1 MPETAPRDLLR
12 EWGLEAFV
20 LVAVVAL
27 GWHQAATAYLG
38 PRHRLLLLGCLVA
51 TAVGAAL
58 FRRAPGIALGLVWAT
73 CLVEVVAPLPVLL
86 VQVATALVA
95 FGTARWGR
103 TSVLVASA
111 LSIPVAAIITT
122 QFSRLTLY
130 RAVIDAVGS
139 RAFFDAVLR
148 LGQLGYVAGLVVFP
162 ALLAVPWALGLAMRF
177 RARALEARTAEL
189 LAQAEAERAQL
200 ASTQAQEIGRLQ
212 EDQARLAR
220 DVHDVVGHSL
230 AVILAQAESAQ
241 FLADDP
247 ARLKETMATIATSA
261 RASLQD
267 VRQVLAA
274 PEEQVA
280 PRLGGL
286 DALID
291 GVRSSGH
298 VVESTEEGQRPPLP
312 PDLDVVAHRVLQEL
326 LTNAITHGRRD
337 RPVLVERTWPS
348 AGSPDLLRLRVRNTM
363 GTPSES
369 TGGNGVPGM
378 RRRLEAV
385 GGRLDLRQDDDVF
398 TATAWIPVR
407 LTRTTGS
414 RP

>member
-1 MPETAPRDLLR
+1 
-12 EWGLEAFV
+12 
-20 LVAVVAL
+20 
-27 GWHQAATAYLG
+27 
-38 PRHRLLLLGCLVA
+38 
-51 TAVGAAL
+51 
-58 FRRAPGIALGLVWAT
+58 
-73 CLVEVVAPLPVLL
+73 
-86 VQVATALVA
+86 
-95 FGTARWGR
+95 
-103 TSVLVASA
+103 
-111 LSIPVAAIITT
+111 
-122 QFSRLTLY
+122 
-130 RAVIDAVGS
+130 
-139 RAFFDAVLR
+139 
-148 LGQLGYVAGLVVFP
+148 
-162 ALLAVPWALGLAMRF
+162 MRF

-200 ASTQAQEIGRLQ
+200 ASAQAREIGRLQ

-267 VRQVLAA
+267 VRQVLAS
-274 PEEQVA
+274 PEEQGA

-291 GVRSSGH
+291 GVRKSGH
-298 VVESTEEGQRPPLP
+298 LVESTEEGQRPPLP
-312 PDLDVVAHRVLQEL
+312 PDLDVVAHRVLQEM

-337 RPVLVERTWPS
+337 RPVVVERTWPS

-363 GTPSES
+363 GTPSDAA
-369 TGGNGVPGM
+369 GGNGVPGM

-407 LTRTTGS
+407 AAHTTGG
-414 RP
+414 